1 MNNLS
6 SFFGNLGKFWQSG
19 PNYRLVR
26 FNIILIASQIILII
40 WFFKDLPPEIPLYF
54 SRPWGEAWLAPAT
67 LIVLL
72 PLFSIFV
79 ALINYFLALFYYQ
92 KKALLSKLLV
102 VFSFIISLFSTISII
117 QIFRLIS

>member
-1 MNNLS
+1 MNTFS

-26 FNIILIASQIILII
+26 FNIILIVVQIILII

-54 SRPWGEAWLAPAT
+54 SRPWGEAWLAQT
-67 LIVLL
+67 TFIILL
-72 PLFSIFV
+72 PLFSLFI

-92 KKALLSKLLV
+92 KKAFLSKLLV

>member
-1 MNNLS
+1 MNTFS

-26 FNIILIASQIILII
+26 FNIILIVVQIILII

-54 SRPWGEAWLAPAT
+54 SRPWGEAWLAQAT
-67 LIVLL
+67 FIILL
-72 PLFSIFV
+72 PLFSLFI
-79 ALINYFLALFYYQ
+79 ALINYFLALFYHQ
-92 KKALLSKLLV
+92 KKAFLSKLLV

>member
-1 MNNLS
+1 MNTIS

-26 FNIILIASQIILII
+26 FNIILIAVQITLII
-40 WFFKDLPPEIPLYF
+40 WFFKDLSPEIPLYF